1 MERVSEDTSDEDREW
16 TEDEVLTKSDL
27 DPLLVAARPMA
38 AAPNYYH
45 HPQKLDIHYH
55 TSPNCTAISLDHN
68 IPQIH

>member
-38 AAPNYYH
+38 AANYYC
-45 HPQKLDIHYH
+45 HPQKLDILSLHY
-55 TSPNCTAISLDHN
+55 
-68 IPQIH
+68 

>member
-27 DPLLVAARPMA
+27 DPLLVAARPI

-55 TSPNCTAISLDHN
+55 FTKLHCYISSP
-68 IPQIH
+68 

>member
-38 AAPNYYH
+38 AANYYC
-45 HPQKLDIHYH
+45 HPQKLDILSLHQ
-55 TSPNCTAISLDHN
+55 TALLYL
-68 IPQIH
+68 

>member
-38 AAPNYYH
+38 APNYY
-45 HPQKLDIHYH
+45 
-55 TSPNCTAISLDHN
+55 
-68 IPQIH
+68 

>member
-38 AAPNYYH
+38 AAPNIITTPKSSIFYH
-45 HPQKLDIHYH
+45 STKLHCYIS
-55 TSPNCTAISLDHN
+55 SP
-68 IPQIH
+68 